1 MDRRTNLEVT
11 RQAINFNG
19 SSCCLVECPHSL
31 GPPNATSSAAEC
43 CGYYRMAGGPLPDNR
58 TVMARAIDV
67 VSQSRNKALLFTVP
81 LGKGHLIA
89 TGLNVLDI
97 SPSNATSHDHPEKA
111 WVLDRLLRF
120 GSSLIS

>member
-1 MDRRTNLEVT
+1 
-11 RQAINFNG
+11 
-19 SSCCLVECPHSL
+19 
-31 GPPNATSSAAEC
+31 
-43 CGYYRMAGGPLPDNR
+43 
-58 TVMARAIDV
+58 MARAIDV

-111 WVLDRLLRF
+111 WVLDRLLRL